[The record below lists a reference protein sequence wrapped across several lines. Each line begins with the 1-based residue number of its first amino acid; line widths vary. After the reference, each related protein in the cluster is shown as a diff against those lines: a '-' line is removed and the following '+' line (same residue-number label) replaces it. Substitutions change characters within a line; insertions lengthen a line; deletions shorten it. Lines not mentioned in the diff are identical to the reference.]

1 MYKKKSDVYSQHVS
15 SVLEFIY
22 RKQKTSRIEI
32 ANATGLTPALMTEIT
47 GDLKSQNLIIEIGDE
62 MCNAAGSGS

>member
-1 MYKKKSDVYSQHVS
+1 MYKRNQMFTVSIS

-32 ANATGLTPALMTEIT
+32 ANATVPDSRVDDRDYRET
-47 GDLKSQNLIIEIGDE
+47 LKARI
-62 MCNAAGSGS
+62 

>member
-22 RKQKTSRIEI
+22 RKKKTARIEI
-32 ANATGLTPALMTEIT
+32 ANATGPDPCA
-47 GDLKSQNLIIEIGDE
+47 DDRDHRNLKAVI
-62 MCNAAGSGS
+62 